1 MKKNRTNGSHAPW
14 ADFPKIF
21 RIMKLMCLFMLTA
34 LLQVSAGGYAQKTKL
49 SVSGQNLTIE
59 QVLGQIEDQ
68 SEFSFFYNNQEVDL
82 TKVVSL
88 DVKNQ
93 TLDQVLAF
101 LMDESGLTYTV
112 NNKLIIIHQ
121 RQDSRFGEQMN
132 QAREVTGKVT
142 DSSGEPLPGVTVLV
156 KGTVQGTITNFDGSY
171 TLSKVPADGILVFSF
186 VGMRS
191 QEIGVGNQTTVNV
204 VMEEDAIGIEEV
216 VAIGYGTQKKKLTTG
231 ANINVGADD
240 LVQQSTSEALEAIQ
254 SQSPGVNIVQ
264 NSGMPGEG
272 FKVNIRGLGTIGNSQ
287 PLYVIDGV
295 AGGDI
300 NNISPADIE
309 SIDILK
315 DAASAAIYGSRAANG
330 VVLVT
335 TKQGYVGELQVTY
348 DGYYGVQQI
357 ENLAKPLNAQQFM
370 DIYNE
375 ERVVSGRSAVDFASA
390 IPALYQKIQSGEW
403 NGTNWMEEA
412 YNENAPIQNHAFNI
426 SGGSNQSVFSMGF
439 SYSSQEGVFGKP
451 VEPKYERYTLRLNSD
466 HVIYED
472 NGLEVIKVG
481 QTFNYSYSKKG
492 GIAIGGMYHNDVR
505 NMLGGNPLVPVYNDA
520 GEYYAYDDLDD
531 SGLADLSSRI
541 YNPLAQMHLNR
552 GMNDGR
558 NYNINS
564 SAYLQVQPIKGL
576 ILKSNFGYRFNG
588 NSYRQYQPAY
598 ELAGDVSLSPG
609 RIQQSAGTGHN
620 WTFENTLNY
629 KFNKSEHGL
638 DILVGQSIEK
648 WGLGT
653 NMDVTNAY
661 PTFIGFEHAFLDNTD
676 GLTTGVTSIAGGPLD
691 RGQLASFFGRVNYDY
706 DEKYLLTLVMRS
718 DGSSNFAK
726 GNRWGYFPSV
736 AAGWLMSEE
745 AFLLNSEVLDF
756 LKLRVS
762 WGQNGNSSIDPFQYL
777 ALVGFDVENNYRFGD
792 NRSEMQLGGYP
803 AILPN
808 PEVAWET
815 SEQLNIGVDAYF
827 LDSRFQVVLDYYKK
841 TTKDWLVRQPLPAI
855 LGAEAPFYNGGDIEN
870 KGFELALRWND
881 RINDFNYGAHF
892 NISKND
898 NEVTRLGNAAGFIQS
913 EGSIISQ
920 GTDPV
925 WRVETGFPVGYFYG
939 YETAGIFQNQQQID
953 NWTEGFL
960 QSDPEP
966 GDVIFVDTNGDGAVT
981 PDDKTMMGNPHPD
994 FRIGFGVN
1002 FEYKGFSLA
1011 VTGKGAF
1018 GHQIL
1023 KSYRSFADNEF
1034 QNYTDHILNRW
1045 HGEGTSN
1052 KLPRMSAG
1060 NTTNRINISQIYIED
1075 GDFVKIQNVTVGY
1088 DFKNLMPRLPFG
1100 EARLYLTGRNL
1111 LTFTDYSGMD
1121 PEVGYGDEQPFVSG
1135 IDLGFYPSPRTYLI
1149 GVNLK
1154 F

>member
-1 MKKNRTNGSHAPW
+1 NQP
-14 ADFPKIF
+14 
-21 RIMKLMCLFMLTA
+21 
-34 LLQVSAGGYAQKTKL
+34 VS
-49 SVSGQNLTIE
+49 
-59 QVLGQIEDQ
+59 
-68 SEFSFFYNNQEVDL
+68 
-82 TKVVSL
+82 
-88 DVKNQ
+88 
-93 TLDQVLAF
+93 
-101 LMDESGLTYTV
+101 
-112 NNKLIIIHQ
+112 
-121 RQDSRFGEQMN
+121 
-132 QAREVTGKVT
+132 GKVT
-142 DSSGEPLPGVTVLV
+142 DPAGEPMPGVTVLV
-156 KGTVQGTITNFDGSY
+156 KGTTTGTITDFEGNY
-171 TLSKVPADGILVFSF
+171 TISNVPADGILVFSF

-191 QEIGVGNQTTVNV
+191 QEIGVGNQSTINV

-300 NNISPADIE
+300 NNLSPADIE

-330 VVLVT
+330 VILVT
-335 TKQGYVGELQVTY
+335 TKQGRVGKMQVSY
-348 DGYYGVQQI
+348 DGYYGIQQI
-357 ENLAKPLNAQQFM
+357 ENIAQPLNASQFM
-370 DIYNE
+370 EIYNE
-375 ERVVSGRSAVDFASA
+375 ERTVSGRDPIDFAAA
-390 IPALYQKIQSGEW
+390 IPELYQKIQSGEW

-412 YNENAPIQNHAFNI
+412 YNKNAPIQNHAVNI
-426 SGGSNQSVFSMGF
+426 SGGSNQSVFSIGF

-451 VEPKYERYTLRLNSD
+451 VEPNYERYTARLNSD
-466 HVIYED
+466 HVIFEK
-472 NGLEVIKVG
+472 NGLEVVKVG
-481 QTFNYSYSKKG
+481 QTFNYSYSEKG
-492 GIAIGGMYHNDVR
+492 GIAIGGMYWNDVR
-505 NMLGGNPLVPVYNDA
+505 NMLVGNPLVPVYNDA
-520 GEYYAYDDLDD
+520 GEYYAYDNLAA
-531 SGLADLSSRI
+531 SGLGSLSSRL
-541 YNPLAQMHLNR
+541 YNPIAQMHLNR
-552 GMNDGR
+552 GMNESR

-564 SAYLQVQPIKGL
+564 NAYLQIQPLKGL
-576 ILKSNFGYRFNG
+576 VYKSSYGYRVNA
-588 NSYRQYQPAY
+588 NSYRSYQPAY
-598 ELAGDVSLSPG
+598 NLAGDVTLSPG
-609 RIQQSAGTGHN
+609 RIQQSAGSGHS

-629 KFNKSEHGL
+629 KFNSGDHGL
-638 DILVGQSIEK
+638 DMLVGQSIEK

-653 NMDVTNAY
+653 NMSTTNAN

-676 GLTTGVTSIAGGPLD
+676 GLTTGVTSISGGPLD

-706 DEKYLLTLVMRS
+706 NEKYLLTLVMRA
-718 DGSSNFAK
+718 DGSSNFAR

-736 AAGWLMSEE
+736 SAGWVMSEE
-745 AFLLNSEVLDF
+745 MFLQDNNVVDF
-756 LKLRVS
+756 LKLRMS
-762 WGQNGNSSIDPFQYL
+762 WGQNGNSAIDPFQYL
-777 ALVGFDVENNYRFGD
+777 ALVGFDVENNYRFGSD
-792 NRSEMQLGGYP
+792 RSVMQLGGYP

-808 PEVAWET
+808 PDVSWET

-827 LDSRFQVVLDYYKK
+827 LDSRLQFVLDYYNK

-855 LGAEAPFYNGGDIEN
+855 FGAQAPFYNGGDIEN
-870 KGFELALRWND
+870 KGVEFAIRWND
-881 RINDFNYGAHF
+881 RIDDFNYGAHF

-913 EGSIISQ
+913 AGSIISQ

-939 YETAGIFQNQQQID
+939 YETAGVFQNQQQID
-953 NWTEGFL
+953 NWTKGFL
-960 QSDPEP
+960 QENPEP
-966 GDVIFVDTNGDGAVT
+966 GDVIFVDTNGDNAVT

-994 FRIGFGVN
+994 FRIGFGLD

-1011 VTGKGAF
+1011 ITGKGSF

-1023 KSYRSFADNEF
+1023 NSYRSFADNEYH
-1034 QNYTDHILNRW
+1034 NYTVEILNRW

-1060 NTTNRINISQIYIED
+1060 NTTNRINVSQIYIED
-1075 GDFVKIQNVTVGY
+1075 GDFVKIQNVTIGY
-1088 DFKNLMPRLPFG
+1088 DFKNLMPGLPLG
-1100 EARLYLTGRNL
+1100 QARLYLTARNL

-1135 IDLGFYPSPRTYLI
+1135 IDLGFYPAPRTYLV